1 MCLLTF
7 SLPINSIASPI
18 PGPTIERVA
27 AILIGINNF
36 LIFSKFDEV
45 SPSSRAKVMRM
56 IPSIYGNRD
65 GLAITVTK
73 ELLQKRPEEIKL
85 MFIISDGLPYDHG
98 YSGEPARKDIKQ
110 IVRDAEKNGIET
122 FAAAIGDD
130 KDAIEA
136 IYGDSFLDITNL
148 SKLPKILVSLIKKR
162 IQKSIR

>member
-1 MCLLTF
+1 
-7 SLPINSIASPI
+7 
-18 PGPTIERVA
+18 
-27 AILIGINNF
+27 
-36 LIFSKFDEV
+36 
-45 SPSSRAKVMRM
+45 MRM